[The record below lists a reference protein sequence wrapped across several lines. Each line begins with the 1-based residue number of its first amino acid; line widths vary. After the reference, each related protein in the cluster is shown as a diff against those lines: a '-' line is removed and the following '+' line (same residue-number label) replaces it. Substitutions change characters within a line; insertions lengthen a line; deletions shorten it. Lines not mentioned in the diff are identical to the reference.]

1 MKKHCFFIVFSL
13 SCFLLSAQSVEQIC
27 FGVNQYAKRLHSAYY
42 EAEIEVNN
50 GGESKFFFHKV
61 SFKKNSPRNKFFA
74 KVNAQIYYSN
84 ELIEQVYCDN
94 QRFTFVDFY
103 QNIAEQYEKED
114 YALFLTQV
122 DTNMIPNFVFNR
134 PTFDLK
140 AIEKGEIKVQK
151 NQDTIINGFECFS
164 LVETLLEFDSVS
176 YVRVHYIRKKDFLP
190 LAQNTIIFYLNQEQ
204 PNTSSKVYNITLS
217 RIDENAAFHDSRF
230 EFSEKNTGIHLRY
243 KSFSALEKQWEE
255 QEISQ
260 SSFAYNSLALNFKTT
275 TLQGKEFELEKH
287 KGKIVIMAFF
297 YNNCS
302 PCIPVLDDLQEL
314 YAQYKDRGV
323 EIIALNPVDSKIA
336 KEEMIAFANE
346 HKLSYHL
353 AQIPKHTIEEMYLV
367 RYFPTIFIIDKKG
380 RVCFSHQGYNTLFKD
395 KISKIIEGKLR
406 F

>member
-42 EAEIEVNN
+42 EAEIELND
-50 GGESKFFFHKV
+50 GKESKTYFHKV
-61 SFKKNSPRNKFFA
+61 SFKKNNPKNKFFA

-134 PTFDLK
+134 PIFNLK
-140 AIEKGEIKVQK
+140 AIEKGEVQVQK
-151 NQDTIINGFECFS
+151 KQDTTINGFECFR
-164 LVETLLEFDSVS
+164 LVEALVEYDSIS

-204 PNTSSKVYNITLS
+204 ANINSKIYNIKLN

-230 EFSEKNTGIHLRY
+230 IFSEKNTGIHLRY
-243 KSFSALEKQWEE
+243 KSLSALKKQWKE
-255 QEISQ
+255 QEINQ
-260 SSFAYNSLALNFKTT
+260 SSFAYNSEALNFKVTD
-275 TLQGKEFELEKH
+275 LQGRIFELSQN
-287 KGKIVIMAFF
+287 KGKVIALVFF

-302 PCIPVLDDLQEL
+302 PCIPMLDDLQEL
-314 YAQYKDRGV
+314 CNQYKEKKV
-323 EIIALNPVDSKIA
+323 EIVALNPVDSKIGE
-336 KEEMIAFANE
+336 EEMQSFVKE
-346 HKLSYHL
+346 HNITYNV
-353 AQIPKHTIEEMYLV
+353 AQIPKYTVEEMYLV

-380 RVCFSHQGYNTLFKD
+380 RVVYSHQGYNTLFKD
-395 KISKIIEGKLR
+395 KISDIIDKEL
-406 F
+406 

>member
-42 EAEIEVNN
+42 EAEIELND
-50 GGESKFFFHKV
+50 GKESKTYFHKV
-61 SFKKNSPRNKFFA
+61 SFKKNNPKNKFFA

-84 ELIEQVYCDN
+84 ELIEQVFCDN
-94 QRFTFVDFY
+94 NHFTFVDIY

-114 YALFLTQV
+114 YKTFFSQI
-122 DTNMIPNFVFNR
+122 DTNLIPDFVFNK
-134 PTFDLK
+134 PVFDLK
-140 AIEKGEIKVQK
+140 AIENGNVLVYKEE
-151 NQDTIINGFECFS
+151 DTLINDFECFK
-164 LVETLLEFDSVS
+164 LREVFIEFDSIS
-176 YVRVHYIRKKDFLP
+176 FEKVHYIRKKDFLP
-190 LAQNTIIFYLNQEQ
+190 LAKLTKSCF
-204 PNTSSKVYNITLS
+204 VCIT

-230 EFSEKNTGIHLRY
+230 IFSEKNTGIHLRY
-243 KSFSALEKQWEE
+243 KSLTALKKQWEE
-255 QEISQ
+255 QEKAQ
-260 SSFAYNSLALNFKTT
+260 SSFAYNTPALNFKTT

-323 EIIALNPVDSKIA
+323 EIIALNPVDSKIEN
-336 KEEMIAFANE
+336 EEMLSFANE

-353 AQIPKHTIEEMYLV
+353 AQIPKYTVEEMYLV

-395 KISKIIEGKLR
+395 KISKVVNRKLK